1 MQNKQVVPVDLDSFP
16 EVEKLLQE
24 LDLGPF
30 VRETVTSP
38 MGRNNAWMG
47 VTACGDEVFIKRL
60 TGDKED
66 VNSRMRRT
74 LAFER
79 YATAVGLKG
88 VRRPA
93 LLGSETEQRML
104 VFERVTGART
114 GAELMVAE
122 EFTGELAHEAGRTIG
137 HLHRTLPHDA
147 QALDDTPPP
156 LPPVSWLRGLPMAA
170 YLEASAGGLEAW
182 RLMQGDAVLIEALQR
197 LREAER
203 NAPKVPSH
211 CDFRVDQ
218 LLIKAGDLYVADW
231 EEFRLA
237 DPARDVGAFA
247 GEWIYRSVLDL
258 VTNRGDG
265 VFADVEYTHEM
276 ILQRGVEKMKGLLP
290 LVREFWLGYIEVRGK
305 VDEGLALRATAFAGW
320 HLLDRLIAGATFS
333 GRLSGIERAAAGVG
347 RTAVVSPEKF
357 SLTLGFGSVE

>member
-1 MQNKQVVPVDLDSFP
+1 MVPVDLDAFP

-24 LDLGPF
+24 LGPGPF

-38 MGRNNAWMG
+38 IGRNNAWLG
-47 VTACGDEVFIKRL
+47 VTARGDEVFVKRL
-60 TGDKED
+60 TGED
-66 VNSRMRRT
+66 GDVDARMRRT
-74 LAFER
+74 LAFESH
-79 YATAVGLKG
+79 ASAVGLGG

-93 LLGSETEQRML
+93 FLGSDAEQRLL
-104 VFERVTGART
+104 VFERVVGART

-122 EFTGELAHEAGRTIG
+122 EFTGELAREAGRTIG
-137 HLHRTLPHDA
+137 RLHRTLPHNA
-147 QALDDTPPP
+147 QTLDDAPPP
-156 LPPVSWLRGLPMAA
+156 LPPVPWLRGLPMAV

-203 NAPKVPSH
+203 DAPRVPSH

-258 VTNRGDG
+258 VTNRGESA
-265 VFADVEYTHEM
+265 FADVEYTHEM
-276 ILQRGVEKMKGLLP
+276 ILQRGAEKMKGLLP
-290 LVREFWLGYIEVRGK
+290 LVREFWLGYTEVREEI
-305 VDEGLALRATAFAGW
+305 DEGLALRATAFAGW
-320 HLLDRLIAGATFS
+320 HLLDRLIAGAAFA